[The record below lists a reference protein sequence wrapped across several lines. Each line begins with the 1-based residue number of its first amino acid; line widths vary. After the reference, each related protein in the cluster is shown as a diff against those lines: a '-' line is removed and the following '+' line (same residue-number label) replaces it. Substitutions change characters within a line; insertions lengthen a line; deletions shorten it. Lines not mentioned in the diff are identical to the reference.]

1 MARKKRSG
9 ARKSGGAKGG
19 KPAILSLTAK
29 RRPAKTRVGKI
40 TSKKGGKIS
49 RKTAS
54 KGKVKGRTY

>member
-40 TSKKGGKIS
+40 
-49 RKTAS
+49 
-54 KGKVKGRTY
+54 